1 MAKISVIVAVAED
14 GAIGRDNNLIWRL
27 PNDLKYFKTL
37 TLGHTIIMGSN
48 TFRSLP
54 SGALPGRENVVLSR
68 SVTEIPG
75 ATVYKS
81 IEEAVDALKEQ
92 DEVFV
97 IGGAQIYK
105 QVMPYA
111 DKLYVTEVAA
121 SFPDADVFFPKIDK
135 TIWQEVSRQDNPIDE
150 KHKYAYSFVVY
161 EKSCQL

>member
-1 MAKISVIVAVAED
+1 M
-14 GAIGRDNNLIWRL
+14 
-27 PNDLKYFKTL
+27 KYFKAL
-37 TLGHTIIMGSN
+37 TLGHAIVMGNN

-81 IEEAVDALKEQ
+81 IEDAIEALQEQ
-92 DEVFV
+92 NEVFV

-121 SFPDADVFFPKIDK
+121 SFPDADVFFPQIDK
-135 TIWQEVSRQDNPIDE
+135 TVWQEVSRQDNPADE
-150 KHKYAYSFVVY
+150 KHAYPYSFVVY
-161 EKSCQL
+161 EKSC

>member
-27 PNDLKYFKTL
+27 PNDLKYFKAL
-37 TLGHTIIMGSN
+37 TLGHTIVMGSN

-81 IEEAVDALKEQ
+81 IEEAIEALKEQ
-92 DEVFV
+92 DEIFV

-105 QVMPYA
+105 QVMPYT

-121 SFPDADVFFPKIDK
+121 SFPDADVFFPQIDK
-135 TIWQEVSRQDNPIDE
+135 TVWKEVSRQDNPVDE
-150 KHKYAYSFVVY
+150 KHAYPYSFVVY
-161 EKSCQL
+161 EKSC

>member
-14 GAIGRDNNLIWRL
+14 GAIGRDNSLIWRL

-135 TIWQEVSRQDNPIDE
+135 TIWQEVSRQDNSIDE

-161 EKSCQL
+161 ERSC